1 VKQFSGVP
9 VRVMIRCPIRGNP
22 VATGLVADPK
32 TWNAR
37 PIGLNRV
44 ACPACKQSHAWS
56 KKDAFLESLDEAP

>member
-1 VKQFSGVP
+1 MKQFADAP
-9 VRVMIRCPIRGNP
+9 VRVMIRCPINGNP

-44 ACPACKQSHAWS
+44 ACPVCKQSHAWS
-56 KKDAFLESLDEAP
+56 KKDAFLESPDVTH